1 MNSEILFTSPKNV
14 TQIFPEETIQDT
26 DEKDMLKPK
35 MNKKCLQ
42 VPSKKENQYFK
53 SNKFLNS
60 SKDQKRFSGTLL
72 QDQISQKTNSI
83 QGKNFV
89 KQNTSIVPQ
98 EQVASENNKNEK
110 IGTLEDLDKDLISPT
125 PDTNQKIIIGNALR
139 RLKYDDKKDSPM
151 HLDPF
156 MINSPKPRNSVASM
170 NSGERTRR
178 RISNFQK
185 SLFQKRVKH
194 EDEFG
199 GGPNGLNDKDYEA
212 DKLFTNQA
220 VTSEKNNK
228 VSQNIPPQ
236 ISGEIEADSHISSII
251 QKGRIFSNQ
260 RRTTEMMNSNYLSS
274 QSKKS
279 SSSTKRKWN
288 FVKKLGLVRK
298 FVEKLQAQSSVYLF
312 SRLTKQHITMV
323 SDKAYILKD
332 EENVSFFSLF
342 LRNFAQYFKNQS
354 WLEPLSQESG
364 ILIYL
369 NLFFLF
375 AYTFLIYCTPLY
387 VVFEFDNNQ
396 EEFFFGRIVP
406 LSVHFF
412 DIFIKC
418 NTTYYKQGN
427 VVTDRKRILKNY
439 FKKNFFYDILII
451 IAFSYTQQP
460 SVLHLFI
467 LIKLRELFVIEE
479 VIHHKFFISQ
489 NIQPSYT
496 LIKLIYVDLFL
507 AHLFSCGFLY
517 AAFNGP
523 SGQQNWITQNQLDQ
537 SSWIVQY
544 INSLYFSIITM
555 TTVGFGDIHP
565 YNYLEKVYVS
575 IVTIISSGIFGYTLS
590 VIGGIMHEKFQK
602 EAEFKRKRYDLN
614 HYMSMRSITKSLQM
628 KALKYLDYVKNK
640 EDQQPLR
647 GQDIVYNLSEELQR
661 QIKRDFYGSILNQYK
676 ILNFN
681 FTPQCLADLAL
692 RMQECYYGPGEII
705 YSQNN
710 LDDRIFFVAKGR
722 VELFIETS
730 QKQFIYEIIQ
740 KGQAFGKDQFFGQP
754 LLTQSAKSVSFTL
767 IVFCSQ
773 IDFKEVLMNYP
784 EDYEKFCMMRDN
796 LTINSKEFQT
806 SCTVCNKL
814 YHTISTC
821 PLMHH
826 MRKKE
831 FIVHRYIHSEPMER
845 TIKERRKY
853 DKFNSL
859 KEIKLVRRDLKKIRH
874 FMIKQAKEK
883 KLNHKINNQGS
894 STSSSSSSLLSSYD
908 SDEDNDKKSR
918 NIGNSYEKDDRQFYM
933 KTAKIKLVDGSVQL
947 DSAYSDFLSDSISLS
962 EYNNYFLNLEPNDQ
976 IIKINGVETIQEE
989 KSQQYNDDEQSYYNI
1004 NRRRSNINFLQLP
1017 QSYQESPF
1025 YSDVN
1030 NQVLTLQEK
1039 IKIPLVKTG
1048 SNENVENNNNNNINK
1063 LNENTLIG
1071 SNKAAIG
1078 TNPNFDTQM
1087 NQDKIELQEQQ
1098 FKEFSKK
1105 DTLAHL
1111 QNQEEEEK
1119 NIIRQDSHKEP
1130 LQNNKEDGESV
1141 PHMKH
1146 FNKQLSVKNV
1156 NNPSKFYRKE
1166 FSLRQLNGQQI
1177 PFSTFPQNSIQQS
1190 SQFSLPSI
1198 NDVQSSPKQ
1207 INNIDSSKTFSPQ
1220 SKLNNT
1226 KSFFTSRSITSKQR
1240 IASNNNNN
1248 NNQISQ
1254 IPSIPILGVGG
1265 SGSGSGETFNQ
1276 IQSSKNPTFYSNQTT
1291 NTEPMPQQQS
1301 YNPSVNGSTL
1311 FGPYNFRKPFLE
1323 KPARVQMKK
1332 TSIMND
1338 FYSGY
1343 QTELE
1348 NQTQSN
1354 KFSINSLINP
1364 QIAQIQAQQ
1373 QRRESY
1379 LSTNFN
1385 NTTYLNSSR
1394 RGTVG
1399 IFQVNPNMTLHMN
1412 KIQSDIPN
1420 ASSNIVDPSPNSQIQ
1435 KIKNIQIYSPKNSG
1449 SGQFL
1454 GNTLLIPATPISQ
1467 IHRQSLKQDMSLL
1480 IKNISPTH
1488 HKGSIQQSNIPRLGS
1503 YSYENN
1509 IINSDI
1515 IFIPLEIDALR
1526 EYKKYFPEGNFSF
1539 IFKEKIKIMKLLSRK
1554 FSNQTKDNPNL
1565 KKMIQK
1571 KLSKLNSI
1579 SQKRSFLKQNSKFSG
1594 QSFQHTLNV
1603 PEIPRMK
1610 SVNFT
1615 PNVSINGHK

>member
-1 MNSEILFTSPKNV
+1 MDLKMNSEILFTSPKNL
-14 TQIFPEETIQDT
+14 TQIFPEETIQDN

-35 MNKKCLQ
+35 TTKKFLQ
-42 VPSKKENQYFK
+42 LPSKKENQYFK

-60 SKDQKRFSGTLL
+60 SKEQKRLSGTIL
-72 QDQISQKTNSI
+72 QDQISQKTNSV
-83 QGKNFV
+83 QGKKFV
-89 KQNTSIVPQ
+89 KQNTSIVPL
-98 EQVASENNKNEK
+98 EQVGSENNKNEK
-110 IGTLEDLDKDLISPT
+110 IETLEDLDKDLISPT
-125 PDTNQKIIIGNALR
+125 PNNNQKIIIGNALR
-139 RLKYDDKKDSPM
+139 RLKQDEKKDSPM

-199 GGPNGLNDKDYEA
+199 GGPNGLNDKHYEE
-212 DKLFTNQA
+212 DKLFTAQVA
-220 VTSEKNNK
+220 ASEMNNK
-228 VSQNIPPQ
+228 VSQNIPPE
-236 ISGEIEADSHISSII
+236 ISGEIEVDSHISSVI

-260 RRTTEMMNSNYLSS
+260 RRTTEMMNSNYIS

-312 SRLTKQHITMV
+312 SRLTKQHITML

-332 EENVSFFSLF
+332 EENISFFSLF
-342 LRNFAQYFKNQS
+342 IRSFASYFKNQA
-354 WLEPLSQESG
+354 WLEPLAQESG

-387 VVFEFDNNQ
+387 VVFEFDNDQ
-396 EEFFFGRIVP
+396 EEMFLGRVVP
-406 LSVHFF
+406 LSIHFF

-418 NTTYYKQGN
+418 NTSYYKQGN

-451 IAFSYTQQP
+451 IAFSYTQKP
-460 SVLHLFI
+460 SVLHLLI
-467 LIKLRELFVIEE
+467 LLKLRELFVIEE
-479 VIHHKFFISQ
+479 VIHQKFFISQ

-517 AAFNGP
+517 VAFNGP

-537 SSWIVQY
+537 SNWIVQY

-575 IVTIISSGIFGYTLS
+575 IVTMISSGIFGYTLS

-647 GQDIVYNLSEELQR
+647 GQDIVYNLSEDLQR
-661 QIKRDFYGSILNQYK
+661 QIKRDFYGTILNQYK

-730 QKQFIYEIIQ
+730 QKQYIYEIIQ

-773 IDFKEVLMNYP
+773 LDFKEVLMNYP

-796 LTINSKEFQT
+796 LTINSKAFQT

-826 MRKKE
+826 IRKKE

-845 TIKERRKY
+845 TFKERRKY

-908 SDEDNDKKSR
+908 SEEDNLKKPR
-918 NIGNSYEKDDRQFYM
+918 NMGNSYEKDDRQFYM

-1017 QSYQESPF
+1017 QSYKESPY
-1025 YSDVN
+1025 YSDTN
-1030 NQVLTLQEK
+1030 NQDFNLEEK

-1048 SNENVENNNNNNINK
+1048 SNENVENNNNNK
-1063 LNENTLIG
+1063 MNENTLIG

-1078 TNPNFDTQM
+1078 TNPNFDTPM
-1087 NQDKIELQEQQ
+1087 NQDKVELQEQQ

-1111 QNQEEEEK
+1111 QNQEEEDK
-1119 NIIRQDSHKEP
+1119 NIIRQGSHKEP
-1130 LQNNKEDGESV
+1130 LQNNKEDIESV
-1141 PHMKH
+1141 SHMKH

-1156 NNPSKFYRKE
+1156 SNPSKFYRKE
-1166 FSLRQLNGQQI
+1166 FSLRQMNGQQV

-1207 INNIDSSKTFSPQ
+1207 INNIDNSKTMSPQ

-1226 KSFFTSRSITSKQR
+1226 KSFFTSRPITSKQQLP
-1240 IASNNNNN
+1240 SNNS

-1254 IPSIPILGVGG
+1254 VPIIPILGIGG
-1265 SGSGSGETFNQ
+1265 SGSGSGETFTQ
-1276 IQSSKNPTFYSNQTT
+1276 LQSSKNPTFYSNQTT
-1291 NTEPMPQQQS
+1291 NTGPMSHQQS

-1332 TSIMND
+1332 ASIMND

-1343 QTELE
+1343 QTELD
-1348 NQTQSN
+1348 NQTQSS
-1354 KFSINSLINP
+1354 KFPINSLINP
-1364 QIAQIQAQQ
+1364 QIAQIQSQQ

-1379 LSTNFN
+1379 LSNNFN

-1399 IFQVNPNMTLHMN
+1399 IFQVNPNITLHMN
-1412 KIQSDIPN
+1412 KVQSDIPN
-1420 ASSNIVDPSPNSQIQ
+1420 INNNIIDPSPNSQIQ
-1435 KIKNIQIYSPKNSG
+1435 KIKNIQIYSPKNG
-1449 SGQFL
+1449 GNGQFL
-1454 GNTLLIPATPISQ
+1454 GNTLLIPGTPISQ

-1480 IKNISPTH
+1480 IKNISPTNAQ
-1488 HKGSIQQSNIPRLGS
+1488 SSPQQSNIPRLGS

-1509 IINSDI
+1509 IINSEI
-1515 IFIPLEIDALR
+1515 IFIPLEIDTLK

-1565 KKMIQK
+1565 KKIIQK

-1603 PEIPRMK
+1603 PEIPRMR
-1610 SVNFT
+1610 SVNLT